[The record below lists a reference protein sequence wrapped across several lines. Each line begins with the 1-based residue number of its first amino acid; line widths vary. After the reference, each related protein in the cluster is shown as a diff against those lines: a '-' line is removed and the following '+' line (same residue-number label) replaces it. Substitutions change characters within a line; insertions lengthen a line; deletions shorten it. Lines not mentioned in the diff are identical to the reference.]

1 MTLSKIPESDAQV
14 FVRALGLLVGQ
25 AGIYGPSHKVTQDA
39 AQSVFAEIEQAISR
53 HGAVELTLREQELL
67 VNGQSVDAGGSS
79 ARNVID
85 RMAMHKIG
93 GLLFQ
98 QPASMPEFLSCI
110 TLFASQPSALAAG
123 GGFEAALKK
132 AALRSIRVVS
142 VAYQRVLEGEGK
154 KATGV
159 VEDRPDRPEAAARR
173 ASQSEGAS
181 NVLDLSEETPGSW
194 EEVFSGLAAPP
205 AAKGTGG
212 ALWKQQASSLAEL
225 LREAATRIEEA
236 GDPGPFGRQ
245 PDIAGVLKGVRDLV
259 SKMAAGSEQ
268 QISTLAGQV
277 ESDWQTIAS
286 IESSARESGVGL
298 QLTRAELIARYA
310 EINQEIVQPLTV
322 STGVIDL
329 LNSERTGAL
338 TDSQRQLLKLAS
350 DSVARVN
357 QLVGYLN
364 RISGLPEGLTPDAKI
379 LKDSYR

>member
-93 GLLFQ
+93 GLFFQ

-142 VAYQRVLEGEGK
+142 VAYQRVLEGEEK

-159 VEDRPDRPEAAARR
+159 VEDRPDRPGAAARR